1 YIENERN
8 KLISFITSIYQFFS
22 ASQDFSRWAAGEE
35 NRAIQDVINQMS
47 ELNLSWT
54 EVQREFSEHLKEY
67 RQMLEMVLEGEKN
80 VIQAKNN
87 LKATVEEMR
96 VLENK
101 LSQAERSKDLAQ
113 LEVSDRIR
121 ENEATKMIRLK
132 EGLVRISDAYIEMGK
147 KCSTL
152 FQAQREIALEIPDV
166 HGQDLEEIKYTG
178 SGTTQLYVQQA
189 RERVKQYKCQSFR
202 FSFPVSQTSHP
213 EPGAPPPYC
222 TTDEYLNRSQDSSDN
237 SRLSLSYSHDQSH
250 DQSQDQSHDHSSNS
264 RLSNSQD
271 QLHNRSY
278 SPLYPNVPSISDDLD
293 NGDLTSA
300 MGAAKLN

>member
-1 YIENERN
+1 MEKASRALRRSSAKLLSLGGGNSDLNVMISEVKDMRN
-8 KLISFITSIYQFFS
+8 HSKAFMNSQHT

-87 LKATVEEMR
+87 LAACDQRASKLKKELKKSAKKATVEEMR

-147 KCSTL
+147 NCSTL

-213 EPGAPPPYC
+213 GM
-222 TTDEYLNRSQDSSDN
+222 L
-237 SRLSLSYSHDQSH
+237 
-250 DQSQDQSHDHSSNS
+250 
-264 RLSNSQD
+264 
-271 QLHNRSY
+271 
-278 SPLYPNVPSISDDLD
+278 
-293 NGDLTSA
+293 
-300 MGAAKLN
+300 